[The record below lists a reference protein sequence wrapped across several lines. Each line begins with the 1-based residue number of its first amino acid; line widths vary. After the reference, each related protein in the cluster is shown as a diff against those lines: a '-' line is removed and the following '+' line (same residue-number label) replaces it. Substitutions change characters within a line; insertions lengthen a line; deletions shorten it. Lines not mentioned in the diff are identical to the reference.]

1 MIYST
6 CLNIFYEIISL
17 FEAMDKDKELI
28 SKLKSGDEKA
38 YNELFHQ
45 LYGRLCFFAEKYVKD
60 QEVAE
65 EIVEDT
71 MVVLWEKR
79 DKFEALGALKSYL
92 YTTVRNASLDYL
104 KKSGRH
110 VSMDHLEGLEFPNTA
125 DDFIIEEEV
134 HGILYDAIA
143 SLPDKCRRVFE
154 LSCIEEL
161 KYSEI
166 ADDMGISLNTVKSQ
180 RARALQLL
188 REVLKNYP
196 YYVFTIS
203 IILAKAD
210 I

>member
-1 MIYST
+1 
-6 CLNIFYEIISL
+6 
-17 FEAMDKDKELI
+17 MDKDNELL
-28 SKLKSGDEKA
+28 SRLKGGDEKA

-45 LYGRLCFFAEKYVKD
+45 LYGRLCSFAGRYVKD

-65 EIVEDT
+65 EIVEEA

-79 DKFEALGALKSYL
+79 DKFETLGALKSYL
-92 YTTVRNASLDYL
+92 YTTVRNASLDFL

-110 VSMDHLEGLEFPNTA
+110 VSMDLLEGLESLATA
-125 DDFIIEEEV
+125 DNFIIEEEV

-143 SLPDKCRRVFE
+143 SLPEKCRRVFE

-188 REVLKNYP
+188 REILKNYP
-196 YYVFTIS
+196 YYVVIS
-203 IILAKAD
+203 LLLTK
-210 I
+210 